1 MKRSKTTEQVVVIA
15 VGAVLGGAE
24 RFAAEDAAR
33 RAAAGGARV
42 VVLANS
48 VTAALFVEAGLEVQ
62 PLELPALRLKNLFKL
77 PAAALRLRRA
87 LANFPNA
94 HIITHSLRSLGF
106 LRLAAALPKRA
117 RHTHHAHD
125 DTLPR
130 GFAWLFSRCSR
141 VLACSKYIRQFL
153 KNRGVRGDI
162 GIFCAAGDITRLN
175 GTPPPPRNKGAPVF
189 GFLSRPAPWKGG
201 QDFAAAARMVQ
212 KKFPNARFLAFSSD
226 TCDPLLPA
234 PVEMRPPK
242 ADIRQLLA
250 GVDVVVCPSRRA
262 EPFGRVIAEA
272 LATRRPAVGP
282 NIGGATEM
290 LARFPQLMF
299 TPKNTAEL
307 ARAMLHAAQHPP
319 PARDMLAAVRGF
331 FF

>member
-1 MKRSKTTEQVVVIA
+1 MKREKTTEQVVVIA

-33 RAAAGGARV
+33 RAAAGGKRV

-48 VTAALFVEAGLEVQ
+48 VTAPLFVEAGLEVQ

-106 LRLAAALPKRA
+106 LRLFAALPKRA

-125 DTLPR
+125 DTLPC
-130 GFAWLFSRCSR
+130 GCAWLFSRCSR
-141 VLACSKYIRQFL
+141 VLACSNYIRQFL
-153 KNRGVRGDI
+153 KNRGVRGAI
-162 GIFCAAGDITRLN
+162 SRFCAAGDISRLR
-175 GTPPPPRNKGAPVF
+175 GTPPPPRKQGAPVF
-189 GFLSRPAPWKGG
+189 GFFSRPAPWKGG

-212 KKFPNARFLAFSSD
+212 KKLPNAKFLAFCPNS
-226 TCDPLLPA
+226 CGQPLPA

-250 GVDVVVCPSRRA
+250 EVDVVVCPSRRA

-272 LATRRPAVGP
+272 LATGRPAVGP
-282 NIGGATEM
+282 NIGGATEL
-290 LARFPQLMF
+290 LAKFPALMF
-299 TPKNTAEL
+299 PPKDTAAL
-307 ARAMLHAAQHPP
+307 ANAMLHAAQNPP
-319 PARDMLAAVRGF
+319 TARNMLAAARGF